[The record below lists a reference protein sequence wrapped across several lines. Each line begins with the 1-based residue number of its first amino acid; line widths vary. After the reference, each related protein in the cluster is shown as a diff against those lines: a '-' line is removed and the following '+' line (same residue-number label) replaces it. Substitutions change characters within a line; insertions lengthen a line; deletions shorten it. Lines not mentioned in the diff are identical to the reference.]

1 MINSISLQNQNGK
14 LPFSYI
20 HIVGFNI
27 DGCTSLSA
35 LLEEVILHDLTGLS
49 DFKINSAVGQV
60 FQQDEQRQKGV
71 AMMYLCAY
79 DSSNIF
85 YYFFGRQKISLQPLL
100 SYSCFG
106 QSLFPEP
113 WQNLPLE
120 LFVEVVSGSL
130 CQPCERL
137 VQSHTARVCGQLY
150 LQKRQSTSYTGKPF
164 LSQATSVSLRIFLL
178 ICCCMVYQFLTLNA
192 TFSLMK

>member
-35 LLEEVILHDLTGLS
+35 LLEEVILHDLTGLP

-100 SYSCFG
+100 SCFG

-130 CQPCERL
+130 CQPYETCVEPHCTSL
-137 VQSHTARVCGQLY
+137 WPTLLTEKVEHKLY
-150 LQKRQSTSYTGKPF
+150 WQVFLKLGNLWISENIFINMLLHGVSISYP
-164 LSQATSVSLRIFLL
+164 
-178 ICCCMVYQFLTLNA
+178 
-192 TFSLMK
+192 